1 MSHFF
6 SICMIKSFFRT
17 TRPVFSQSHLQLLL
31 YLRRRTAGHAEITRK
46 NWLTPGKNQPPETLS
61 PDIPANPQGK
71 MKHKRPAPKQ
81 ASPPGSRRASGPLS
95 CQALLR
101 GRACAERL
109 TRRPARNQSRL
120 QSIPSR
126 LIRRAAVPPAPTAL
140 FLPEGIVG
148 AADKRTTVFA
158 EKRPGMAFA
167 AGQLSSSTGKAG
179 QRFPHKAVAIFCNSF
194 AAFCLKTFLSVFL
207 CLQE

>member
-1 MSHFF
+1 
-6 SICMIKSFFRT
+6 MIKSFFRT

-126 LIRRAAVPPAPTAL
+126 LIRRAAVPPAPTA
-140 FLPEGIVG
+140 FPCQRRNCRCCRQKGNRFRRKKAGHGVHRRTGIFVHGEG
-148 AADKRTTVFA
+148 R
-158 EKRPGMAFA
+158 GMAFT
-167 AGQLSSSTGKAG
+167 AGRPSSSMGKAG
-179 QRFPHKAVAIFCNSF
+179 HGVRRRTVIFVHGEGR
-194 AAFCLKTFLSVFL
+194 A
-207 CLQE
+207 